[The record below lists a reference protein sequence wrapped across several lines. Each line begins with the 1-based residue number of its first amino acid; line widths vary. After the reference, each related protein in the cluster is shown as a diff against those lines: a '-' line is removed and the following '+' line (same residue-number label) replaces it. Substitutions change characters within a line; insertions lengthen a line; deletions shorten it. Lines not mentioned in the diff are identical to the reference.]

1 MYVYCVAMLGHN
13 TMGAQTKQIF
23 IVIIIVVFVAVFES
37 SVSFPF
43 SCLLWFCFIS
53 LYFIFATAEISQ
65 TLIGLYLHL
74 QYPKRLLMLFFCWQT
89 WGSTFQIEIATIC
102 GDTRVLYGA
111 VSKIPASA
119 FLSNLQNCKNNNSKT
134 YQIPLTKWPMYR
146 MSWAPYAL

>member
-1 MYVYCVAMLGHN
+1 MLGHN

-23 IVIIIVVFVAVFES
+23 IVIIIVVFVAVFKS
-37 SVSFPF
+37 NVSFPF

-53 LYFIFATAEISQ
+53 FYFIFARAKISQ

-74 QYPKRLLMLFFCWQT
+74 QYPKRLLLLFCCRQT

-102 GDTRVLYGA
+102 GNTWVLYGA
-111 VSKIPASA
+111 VSSIPATA